1 MVLQVKKPTFEEV
14 KSIHTRLATV
24 TFQPRGSVDDDA
36 APPPALS
43 SVLPVE
49 SSIRKVGK
57 SHETVPVLPFNKS
70 SKSLFAACM
79 SGDASKVAAAL
90 QDITENDLNRFRV
103 TDEVLVADGNGSGS
117 CSSSDM
123 GSSGKNDS
131 NLDGEGESSGSCQSK
146 NLPDIQEEGEEE
158 EEAVGLEGTG
168 EDTEIEMEGGID
180 REEEEEVL
188 LDLKGVL
195 DMPDSLEGLSTCLH
209 LASEKGLSLSVSL
222 SVCLSLSVFLILWL
236 RVMVFK

>member
-24 TFQPRGSVDDDA
+24 TFQPRGSVDDA

-43 SVLPVE
+43 SEPSIE
-49 SSIRKVGK
+49 SSTRKEGK
-57 SHETVPVLPFNKS
+57 SHETAPVLPFNKS

-90 QDITENDLNRFRV
+90 QDITENDLNRSRI
-103 TDEVLVADGNGSGS
+103 TDEVVVADGNGG
-117 CSSSDM
+117 SSSSIDM
-123 GSSGKNDS
+123 GSRGKNDS
-131 NLDGEGESSGSCQSK
+131 IYDGEGESSGSCQSK
-146 NLPDIQEEGEEE
+146 HLPDIQEEED
-158 EEAVGLEGTG
+158 EEAGGEGTG

-180 REEEEEVL
+180 REEEEEEVL

-209 LASEKGLSLSVSL
+209 LASEKGMPLST
-222 SVCLSLSVFLILWL
+222 SLSVFASLCLSNSL
-236 RVMVFK
+236 VEGGAV

>member
-24 TFQPRGSVDDDA
+24 IFQPRGSVDDDA

-43 SVLPVE
+43 SEPSIE
-49 SSIRKVGK
+49 SSTRKEGK
-57 SHETVPVLPFNKS
+57 YHETVPVLPFNKS

-103 TDEVLVADGNGSGS
+103 TDEISVADGNRSS
-117 CSSSDM
+117 SSSSSSDM
-123 GSSGKNDS
+123 GSSVKNDS
-131 NLDGEGESSGSCQSK
+131 NHDDEGESSGSCQSK
-146 NLPDIQEEGEEE
+146 HLPDINEEEGG
-158 EEAVGLEGTG
+158 EEAGDTGTG
-168 EDTEIEMEGGID
+168 EDTEIEIEGGID
-180 REEEEEVL
+180 REEEDEVL

-209 LASEKGLSLSVSL
+209 LASEKGLPL
-222 SVCLSLSVFLILWL
+222 SVCLSV
-236 RVMVFK
+236 